1 MTNRLRFRNVRV
13 GLETRRPFA
22 VEITDNDQ
30 IGFLRYGVR
39 SPAPAPEQV
48 QVRPNPASDRVRLSL
63 PSGTDE
69 PVQVQL
75 FDLAGRLVLEATEIL
90 GDGILHL
97 NLTTVKTGLYICR
110 VSTAGRRFA
119 PLKLSII
126 R

>member
-22 VEITDNDQ
+22 VEMTDNDQ

-39 SPAPAPEQV
+39 SPAQASEQV
-48 QVRPNPASDRVRLSL
+48 QVQPNPASDRVRLSL
-63 PSGTDE
+63 LSDTNE

-75 FDLAGRLVLEATEIL
+75 FDLAGRLVLEATEIP

-110 VSTAGRRFA
+110 VSTAGCRFA
-119 PLKLSII
+119 PVKLSII